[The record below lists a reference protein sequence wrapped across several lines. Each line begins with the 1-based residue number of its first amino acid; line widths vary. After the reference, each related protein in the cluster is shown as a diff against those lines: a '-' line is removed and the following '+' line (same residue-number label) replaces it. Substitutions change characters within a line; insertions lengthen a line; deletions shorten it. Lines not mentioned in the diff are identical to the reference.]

1 MKKNVGSIDRYVRFA
16 LAVVAVIVG
25 IFVGPTSLVAIALYV
40 LAVALVVTGFVGF
53 CGIYALFG
61 LSTCPRQKS

>member
-16 LAVVAVIVG
+16 LAAVALVVG
-25 IFVGPTSLVAIALYV
+25 ILVGPTSLPAIALYV
-40 LAVALVVTGFVGF
+40 LAVALVVTGAVGF

-61 LSTCPRQKS
+61 ISSCPNQKS